1 MTIAYVGAAAA
12 VLNANATSVT
22 CNKPSGT
29 AQYDVMVAIACYVQG
44 QTLTNPSGW
53 TTLTTQNASTGV
65 TVRSLYKVAGPS
77 EGASYAFSTGVSDNA
92 KAATIMSFRGCRIG
106 GLIRSNNGVAGANVS
121 SRASTAISGLLAA
134 DMAVIL
140 GGARP
145 ESSSTTNNI
154 TGPSTGGWTS
164 PAAAKS
170 GAGGTPTFGSSTAG
184 AYQLGGTGTGT
195 FTTTVNS
202 GIGVCAVGLIAQ
214 PDSVGLLGC

>member
-1 MTIAYVGAAAA
+1 MTIAFVNASTA
-12 VLNANATSVT
+12 VLGTASTSVT
-22 CNKPSGT
+22 CNKPTNT
-29 AQYDVMVAIACYVQG
+29 AEYDVMVAIFCVPQG
-44 QTLTNPSGW
+44 QTITNPSGW
-53 TTLTTQNASTGV
+53 TTLNSQNASTGV
-65 TVRSLYKVAGPS
+65 LVRSMYKVAGPS
-77 EGASYAFSTGVSDNA
+77 EGASYAFATGTSDNA
-92 KAATIMSFRGCRIG
+92 KAVSIMTFRGCRVG
-106 GLIRSNNGVAGANVS
+106 GLIRSSNSVAGAAVT

-145 ESSSTTNNI
+145 ESSSSTNAI

-170 GAGGTPTFGSSTAG
+170 GAGAGTTFGSSTAG

-195 FTTTVNS
+195 FTTNVSS

-214 PDSVGLLGC
+214 PDTVGLLGC